1 MVVHRSTG
9 ASQKTEI
16 QSVQNAA
23 AISRPRMKK
32 PQGKPGGG
40 GLGGALG
47 MLLEVQASS
56 LNRIRSSPGPDVS
69 ARKP

>member
-1 MVVHRSTG
+1 
-9 ASQKTEI
+9 
-16 QSVQNAA
+16 VQNAA
-23 AISRPRMKK
+23 AISRPRMRK